1 MPNEKDTILDDFEK
15 SVANMIKK
23 HAQTTYKDNIYHKL
37 NDTHKNAI
45 SNGFNSIVDLTDNDS
60 NDDSQRNLFTDN
72 QWAKLNR
79 LFNKQKQWTS
89 IHNDIQKKLK
99 IIEKLAKTDLKAAY
113 LACLNSQ
120 ITCAMTS
127 DEVKFEIYA
136 FLCMLLCD
144 LLSDFFFY

>member
-1 MPNEKDTILDDFEK
+1 MPNEKDTILDGFEK
-15 SVANMIKK
+15 SVANM
-23 HAQTTYKDNIYHKL
+23 L

-72 QWAKLNR
+72 QWAELNR

-136 FLCMLLCD
+136 FLLKILHEKTSILNSASKEKFTEGDYVIML
-144 LLSDFFFY
+144 